1 MGPPFDSV
9 QLPYKWFN
17 YGLWYIYIFIYIPVL
32 LIAKLVNITPITMV
46 YDTQI
51 TIVNG
56 VYKLTYSWGAP
67 SCRVYPI
74 FSPRSPWPE
83 MVSASLPASVGG
95 ATLAHGLL
103 VRGKRPGPCPV
114 YSLVNK
120 YSQSPDKPVSITI
133 YQPTDSGMFSGSN
146 SGIYMGM

>member
-1 MGPPFDSV
+1 MV
-9 QLPYKWFN
+9 YT
-17 YGLWYIYIFIYIPVL
+17 YIYIPVL

>member
-17 YGLWYIYIFIYIPVL
+17 YGLWYIYIYIPVL